1 MNTIKRRHDSLA
13 ISATSCEFYSSETE
27 SKFLQHELPKTQLQL
42 NVSLTFCCFFYLG
55 FTLSDIA
62 ALGYGKPAF
71 ILFLGRLAVALVA
84 IAGIGLTFRRR
95 KSIAVTRLSATAAE
109 AVGMATFMLIMVY
122 RPTELHWHAMSMVIM
137 LIVVYIHIP
146 NRLIYSL
153 AIALPATAV
162 FLLLAFRIGNMK
174 SSDALTMTMLLLL
187 TNTFGYVAAR
197 RYHRLWREE
206 FRSQCVLKNLS
217 MRDHMTG
224 CFNRRYLH
232 EQLLSAEM
240 LHAQQTNL
248 CMTVIM
254 CDLDHFKNVNDTH
267 GHSAGDAVLR
277 AFANL
282 LKKCTRQHIDS
293 VVRYGGEEFLIIL
306 PETDLDQGVLLAE
319 RLRTAFAATD
329 TIANEVQSI
338 KGTASFGVATVNLTI
353 KKQTTMQYLITAA
366 DELLYEA
373 KGSGRNQV
381 KARQIA

>member
-1 MNTIKRRHDSLA
+1 MA
-13 ISATSCEFYSSETE
+13 ISATSCEFCSAETE
-27 SKFLQHELPKTQLQL
+27 SRFLQHHLPKTQSQL
-42 NVSLTFCCFFYLG
+42 AISLIFCSLFYVG

-84 IAGIGLTFRRR
+84 IAGIGMTFRRR

-122 RPTELHWHAMSMVIM
+122 RPTELHWHAMSIVIM

-162 FLLLAFRIGNMK
+162 FLLLAFRIGNLK

-206 FRSQCVLKNLS
+206 FRAQCLLKNLS

-224 CFNRRYLH
+224 CFNRRYLQ

-240 LHAQQTNL
+240 LHAQRTNL

-254 CDLDHFKNVNDTH
+254 CDLDHFKNVNDVH

-306 PETDLDQGVLLAE
+306 PETNLERGVLLAE

-353 KKQTTMQYLITAA
+353 KKQTTMQCLITAA
-366 DELLYEA
+366 DGLLYEA